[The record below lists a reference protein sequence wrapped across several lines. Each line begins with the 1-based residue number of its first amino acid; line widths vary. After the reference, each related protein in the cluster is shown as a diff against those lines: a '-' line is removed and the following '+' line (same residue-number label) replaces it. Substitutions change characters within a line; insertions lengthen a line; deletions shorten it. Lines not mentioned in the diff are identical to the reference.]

1 MYEME
6 ILIIGSL
13 IAAIVIILLSLA
25 VKKVNQYEKGIVE
38 RFNAYE
44 KMVDPG
50 LRIITPFVERIL
62 RVNMRE
68 QVIDVPP
75 QEIITED
82 NVVVTIDAVIYYQ
95 VVDAKLAIYEIEDFE
110 LAIVKLAQTTLRN
123 IVGEM
128 SLDVCLT
135 SREKI
140 NVELRRVLDQ
150 ATDKWGTKVN
160 RIELQRIDPPADIQT
175 AMHKQKTAE
184 QERRQLRL
192 LATGRKEAAEQEKQG
207 AILKAQG
214 AKTSAILEAEGE
226 ARAVELVAE
235 AQAKAIKA
243 VSESANAYF
252 KENAQLNKKLDVIRD
267 TFSQQ
272 TKIVVPASADILNV
286 IGLDGATVIPVKK
299 ENKQNEAAATTEEG
313 APLWLQFFI
322 RLFRCFS

>member
-1 MYEME
+1 MYELE
-6 ILIIGSL
+6 IIIGL
-13 IAAIVIILLSLA
+13 FIAAFILFIISMSM
-25 VKKVNQYEKGIVE
+25 KKVNQYEKGIVE

-44 KMVDPG
+44 KTVEPG
-50 LRIITPFVERIL
+50 LRIITPFVKRIY

-95 VVDAKLAIYEIEDFE
+95 VIDAKRAIYEIEDFE

-140 NVELRRVLDQ
+140 NVELRSVLDQ

-160 RIELQRIDPPADIQT
+160 RIELQRIDPPADIQL

-207 AILKAQG
+207 SILKAQG
-214 AKTSAILEAEGE
+214 AKQSAILEAEGE
-226 ARAVELVAE
+226 ARAVELVAD

-272 TKIVVPASADILNV
+272 TKIVVPANSDILNV
-286 IGLDGATVIPVKK
+286 IGLEGTTVLPINK
-299 ENKQNEAAATTEEG
+299 EAKQNADA
-313 APLWLQFFI
+313 
-322 RLFRCFS
+322 SSK

>member
-1 MYEME
+1 MYELE
-6 ILIIGSL
+6 ITIIGVFITVVVL
-13 IAAIVIILLSLA
+13 FLLSLS
-25 VKKVNQYEKGIVE
+25 VKKVNQYEKGLVE

-44 KMVDPG
+44 KTVEPG
-50 LRIITPFVERIL
+50 LRLITPFVERIL

-95 VVDAKLAIYEIEDFE
+95 VVDARRALYEIEDFE

-128 SLDVCLT
+128 SLDIALT

-140 NVELRRVLDQ
+140 NVDLRSVLDQ

-160 RIELQRIDPPADIQT
+160 RIELQRIDPPQDIQT

-214 AKTSAILEAEGE
+214 EKQAAILEAEGE
-226 ARAVELVAE
+226 AKAVELVAD
-235 AQAKAIKA
+235 AQAKAVKV
-243 VSESANAYF
+243 VSEAANAYF
-252 KENAQLNKKLDVIRD
+252 KENAQLNKKLDVVRD

-272 TKIVVPASADILNV
+272 TKLIVPATSDILNV
-286 IGLDGATVIPVKK
+286 IGLEGATVLPVKT
-299 ENKQNEAAATTEEG
+299 EQKQGQSSTS
-313 APLWLQFFI
+313 
-322 RLFRCFS
+322 R

>member
-1 MYEME
+1 MFQLE
-6 ILIIGSL
+6 ITIGLIGLAI
-13 IAAIVIILLSLA
+13 AIVVLILLSQS
-25 VKKVNQYEKGIVE
+25 VKKVNQYEKGLLE
-38 RFNAYE
+38 RFNAY
-44 KMVDPG
+44 KKTVDPG
-50 LRIITPFVERIL
+50 LRFITPFIERVY

-95 VVDAKLAIYEIEDFE
+95 VVDAKRALYEIEDFE

-140 NVELRRVLDQ
+140 NVELRGVLDQ

-160 RIELQRIDPPADIQT
+160 RIELQRIDPPSDIQT

-214 AKTSAILEAEGE
+214 AKQSAILQAEGE

-243 VSESANAYF
+243 VSEAANQYF
-252 KENAQLNKKLDVIRD
+252 KENAQLNKRLDVVRD

-272 TKIVVPASADILNV
+272 TKIVVPASSDILNV
-286 IGLDGATVIPVKK
+286 IGLEGATVLPIKTK
-299 ENKQNEAAATTEEG
+299 NDEETTNK
-313 APLWLQFFI
+313 
-322 RLFRCFS
+322 

>member
-1 MYEME
+1 MLE
-6 ILIIGSL
+6 IIAVVAVLVVFFII
-13 IAAIVIILLSLA
+13 ALLSLG

-38 RFNAYE
+38 RWNAYE
-44 KMVDPG
+44 KTVDPG
-50 LRIITPFVERIL
+50 LRYIIPFAQRIF

-95 VVDAKLAIYEIEDFE
+95 VVDARRALYEVEDFE

-128 SLDVCLT
+128 SLDICLT

-140 NVELRRVLDQ
+140 NLELRKVLDE

-160 RIELQRIDPPADIQT
+160 RIELQRIDPPADIQQ

-192 LATGRKEAAEQEKQG
+192 LATGRKEASAQDKEG
-207 AILKAQG
+207 TILKAEGDKQ
-214 AKTSAILEAEGE
+214 AAVLEAEGE
-226 ARAVELVAE
+226 ARAIELVAT
-235 AQAKAIKA
+235 AQAEAIKV
-243 VSESANAYF
+243 VSEAANKYF
-252 KENAQLNKKLDVIRD
+252 KENAQLNKRLDVVRD

-272 TKIVVPASADILNV
+272 TKIVVPSSADILNV
-286 IGLDGATVIPVKK
+286 IGLEGASVIPIKS
-299 ENKQNEAAATTEEG
+299 TEKSEDEK
-313 APLWLQFFI
+313 
-322 RLFRCFS
+322 SK

>member
-1 MYEME
+1 MYELE
-6 ILIIGSL
+6 IITGVV
-13 IAAIVIILLSLA
+13 AIVAIIVAIVAASGI
-25 VKKVNQYEKGIVE
+25 KKVNQYEKGLVE
-38 RFNAYE
+38 RWNAYE
-44 KMVDPG
+44 RTADPG
-50 LRIITPFVERIL
+50 LRFIIPVVQRMY

-95 VVDAKLAIYEIEDFE
+95 VIDPKRAIYEIEDFE

-140 NVELRRVLDQ
+140 NVELRSVLDQ

-160 RIELQRIDPPADIQT
+160 RIELQRIDPPADIQL

-184 QERRQLRL
+184 QERRQIRL
-192 LATGRKEAAEQEKQG
+192 LATGRKEAADQERLG

-214 AKTSAILEAEGE
+214 EKQATILKAEGD
-226 ARAVELVAE
+226 ARQIEVVAIAQAE
-235 AQAKAIKA
+235 AVKL
-243 VSESANAYF
+243 VSEAANQYF
-252 KENAQLNKKLDVIRD
+252 KENAQLNKRLDVIRD

-272 TKIVVPASADILNV
+272 TKIVIPSSADVLNV
-286 IGLDGATVIPVKK
+286 LGLDGTNILPVKTK
-299 ENKQNEAAATTEEG
+299 ERTEKPEG
-313 APLWLQFFI
+313 M
-322 RLFRCFS
+322 

>member
-25 VKKVNQYEKGIVE
+25 LKKVNQYEKGIVE

-299 ENKQNEAAATTEEG
+299 ENKQNEATATT
-313 APLWLQFFI
+313 
-322 RLFRCFS
+322 

>member
-1 MYEME
+1 MFDLG
-6 ILIIGSL
+6 ITIGIIGSV
-13 IAAIVIILLSLA
+13 IVFIVLFLLSFAL
-25 VKKVNQYEKGIVE
+25 KKVNQYEKGLVE

-44 KMVDPG
+44 KTVDPG
-50 LRIITPFVERIL
+50 LRIITPFIERMY

-95 VVDAKLAIYEIEDFE
+95 VVDAKRALYEIEDFE

-140 NVELRRVLDQ
+140 NVELRSVLDQ

-160 RIELQRIDPPADIQT
+160 RIELQRIDPPSDIQT

-192 LATGRKEAAEQEKQG
+192 LATGRKEAAEQEK
-207 AILKAQG
+207 AATILKAQG
-214 AKTSAILEAEGE
+214 EKAAAVLKAEGD
-226 ARAVELVAE
+226 ARAVELVAD

-243 VSESANAYF
+243 VSESANQYF
-252 KENAQLNKKLDVIRD
+252 KENAQLNKRLDVVRD

-272 TKIVVPASADILNV
+272 TKIVVPASSDILNV
-286 IGLDGATVIPVKK
+286 IGFEGVAVVPVRT
-299 ENKQNEAAATTEEG
+299 NKQDQTSTS
-313 APLWLQFFI
+313 I
-322 RLFRCFS
+322 

>member
-1 MYEME
+1 MSLE
-6 ILIIGSL
+6 ITLGFVGFV
-13 IAAIVIILLSLA
+13 IAAIALLVLSQS
-25 VKKVNQYEKGIVE
+25 VKKINQYEKGLVE

-44 KMVDPG
+44 KTVDPG
-50 LRIITPFVERIL
+50 LRFITPFVERIY

-82 NVVVTIDAVIYYQ
+82 NVVVTIDAIIYYQ
-95 VVDAKLAIYEIEDFE
+95 VVDPKRALYEIEDFE

-140 NVELRRVLDQ
+140 NVELRGVLDQ

-214 AKTSAILEAEGE
+214 EKASAILKAEGE
-226 ARAVELVAE
+226 ARAVELVAD

-243 VSESANAYF
+243 VSESANQYF
-252 KENAQLNKKLDVIRD
+252 KENAQLNKRLDVVRD

-286 IGLDGATVIPVKK
+286 IGFEGASVIPVKTK
-299 ENKQNEAAATTEEG
+299 SGEPSASK
-313 APLWLQFFI
+313 
-322 RLFRCFS
+322 

>member
-1 MYEME
+1 MYEIE
-6 ILIIGSL
+6 LSIIGL
-13 IAAIVIILLSLA
+13 VIAAIIVILLSMSLR
-25 VKKVNQYEKGIVE
+25 KVNQYEKGLVE

-44 KMVDPG
+44 KTVEPG
-50 LRIITPFVERIL
+50 LRIITPFVERML

-95 VVDAKLAIYEIEDFE
+95 VVDAKRALYEIEDFE

-140 NVELRRVLDQ
+140 NVELRSVLDQ

-192 LATGRKEAAEQEKQG
+192 LATGRKEAAAQEKEG

-214 AKTSAILEAEGE
+214 EKASAILKAEGE

-235 AQAKAIKA
+235 AQAKAIKS
-243 VSESANAYF
+243 VSESANLYF

-272 TKIVVPASADILNV
+272 TKIVVPSSADILNV
-286 IGLDGATVIPVKK
+286 IGLEGATVLPVKTAS
-299 ENKQNEAAATTEEG
+299 KQNETAAKKQSGE
-313 APLWLQFFI
+313 
-322 RLFRCFS
+322 

>member
-1 MYEME
+1 MYEIE
-6 ILIIGSL
+6 ILTISTV
-13 IAAIVIILLSLA
+13 IAAIALILFSLSI
-25 VKKVNQYEKGIVE
+25 KKVNQYEKGLVE

-44 KMVDPG
+44 KTVEPG

-95 VVDAKLAIYEIEDFE
+95 VIDAKRALYEIEDFE

-128 SLDVCLT
+128 SLDIALT

-140 NVELRRVLDQ
+140 NVDLRSVLDQ

-160 RIELQRIDPPADIQT
+160 RIELQRIDPPQDIQT

-192 LATGRKEAAEQEKQG
+192 LATGRKEAAEQERQG
-207 AILKAQG
+207 TILKAQG
-214 AKTSAILEAEGE
+214 EKAAAILQAEGQ

-235 AQAKAIKA
+235 AQAKAVKA
-243 VSESANAYF
+243 VSEAANEYF

-272 TKIVVPASADILNV
+272 TKIVVPSSSDILNV
-286 IGLDGATVIPVKK
+286 IGLEGATVLPVKT
-299 ENKQNEAAATTEEG
+299 EPKQNEASATK
-313 APLWLQFFI
+313 
-322 RLFRCFS
+322 

>member
-1 MYEME
+1 MFELE
-6 ILIIGSL
+6 ILG
-13 IAAIVIILLSLA
+13 IILAFIALVIVLILA
-25 VKKVNQYEKGIVE
+25 SGVKRVNQYEKGLVE
-38 RFNAYE
+38 RWNAYE
-44 KMVDPG
+44 KTVDPG
-50 LRIITPFVERIL
+50 LRFIIPFVKRMF

-95 VVDAKLAIYEIEDFE
+95 VIDPTRALYEVEDFE

-140 NVELRRVLDQ
+140 NVELRSVLDQ

-160 RIELQRIDPPADIQT
+160 RIELQRIDPPSDIQL

-184 QERRQLRL
+184 QERRQIRL
-192 LATGRKEAAEQEKQG
+192 LATGRKEASAQDKE
-207 AILKAQG
+207 ATILKAQG
-214 AKTSAILEAEGE
+214 DKASAILKAEGE
-226 ARAVELVAE
+226 AKSIEIVAEAE
-235 AQAKAIKA
+235 AQAIKM
-243 VSESANAYF
+243 VSEAANQYF

-267 TFSQQ
+267 TFAQQ
-272 TKIVVPASADILNV
+272 TKIVVPSSAEILNV
-286 IGLDGATVIPVKK
+286 LGFEGTPLLPIKLGKK
-299 ENKQNEAAATTEEG
+299 SETEKSGQQEE
-313 APLWLQFFI
+313 QT
-322 RLFRCFS
+322 

>member
-1 MYEME
+1 MYELE
-6 ILIIGSL
+6 LTLI
-13 IAAIVIILLSLA
+13 AIVIVVIVFFLTSLSL
-25 VKKVNQYEKGIVE
+25 KKVNQYEKGLVE

-44 KMVDPG
+44 KTVEPG
-50 LRIITPFVERIL
+50 LRVITPFVERIL

-95 VVDAKLAIYEIEDFE
+95 VVDARRALYEIEDFE

-128 SLDVCLT
+128 SLDIALT

-140 NVELRRVLDQ
+140 NVDLRSVLDQ

-207 AILKAQG
+207 SILKAQG
-214 AKTSAILEAEGE
+214 EKQSAILSAEGQ
-226 ARAVELVAE
+226 AIAVELVAD

-243 VSESANAYF
+243 VSEAANTYF
-252 KENAQLNKKLDVIRD
+252 KENAQINKKLDVIRD

-272 TKIVVPASADILNV
+272 TKIIVPASADVLNV
-286 IGLDGATVIPVKK
+286 IGLEGATVLPVKT
-299 ENKQNEAAATTEEG
+299 EPKQAAA
-313 APLWLQFFI
+313 
-322 RLFRCFS
+322 SK